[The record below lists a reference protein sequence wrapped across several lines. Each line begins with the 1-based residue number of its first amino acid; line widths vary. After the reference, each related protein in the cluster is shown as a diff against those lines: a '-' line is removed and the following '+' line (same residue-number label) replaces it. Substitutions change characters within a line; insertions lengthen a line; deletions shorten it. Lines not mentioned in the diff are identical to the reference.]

1 MMNVRQ
7 ERLATIEA
15 RLGVNGDPCPICA
28 HRPGAHRCMSPEEE
42 AELDARF
49 KEALDEMMESN
60 AMLKRELA
68 EAKGEK

>member
-1 MMNVRQ
+1 MRVQ
-7 ERLATIEA
+7 QGRLAAIGD
-15 RLGVNGDPCPICA
+15 RLGADPCPICA

-60 AMLKRELA
+60 ATLERELA
-68 EAKGEK
+68 ELRKQ